1 MIFELKLLGEIY
13 AQKIYKYYKFL
24 IKINKSLTA
33 TTVKIYKWISTSTA
47 TIVVPVVIIAVVI
60 IAVVVIPIVVIT
72 SIPVIITTHKFILLF
87 GKF

>member
-47 TIVVPVVIIAVVI
+47 TIVVPVVIIAVV
-60 IAVVVIPIVVIT
+60 VIPIVVIT